1 MSNQK
6 WEVGPV
12 KLVNGLDAVIHRFC
26 EKRQQYIGELRDGSG
41 SWFAREWNALGHY
54 ALGIGVGDTFNLVPP
69 PKKTLRVRLW
79 LNIYDKDSFVY
90 QYGTRELADI
100 EATSNR
106 FACIEIDREVEEGE
120 GLDPNVRSDAA
131 NVRSRNP

>member
-12 KLVNGLDAVIHRFC
+12 KLVNGCDAVIHRFC
-26 EKRQQYIGELRDGSG
+26 EKRQRYLGVWEDIYGGSHAAEWHTGG
-41 SWFAREWNALGHY
+41 SHNIAGT
-54 ALGIGVGDTFNLVPP
+54 GDHRLDLAPP

-79 LNIYDKDSFVY
+79 LNVYDGGISY
-90 QYGTRELADI
+90 PYGTRTIADM
-100 EATSNR
+100 EASSSR

-120 GLDPNVRSDAA
+120 GL
-131 NVRSRNP
+131 